1 MAIAFVLNWIVFHR
15 RIHPLC
21 LGGLEQWKEFALESF
36 PVGVGTLFYALAARI
51 DITLLTWLAGTYA
64 TGIYS
69 AAYRVYGSLL
79 NIPIAIFSAV
89 LPAMA
94 SFGEKREGV
103 RALFDRSL
111 VSMLVIAVPL
121 AVGLAATAGL
131 LVRVVFGQ
139 PYAPSAD
146 ILQILA
152 WSLIP
157 SFAGMAFSHVILSQ
171 TTLVRRLPLIT
182 GAALVA
188 NIGLNLVLIPRMGNR
203 GAAWS
208 TLGTEA
214 ILAALYA
221 AGAANFLF
229 GKCESVKDG
238 MPAALSLR
246 LRLRAIALAL
256 RASPRGRGM

>member
-1 MAIAFVLNWIVFHR
+1 
-15 RIHPLC
+15 
-21 LGGLEQWKEFALESF
+21 
-36 PVGVGTLFYALAARI
+36 
-51 DITLLTWLAGTYA
+51 
-64 TGIYS
+64 
-69 AAYRVYGSLL
+69 
-79 NIPIAIFSAV
+79 
-89 LPAMA
+89 
-94 SFGEKREGV
+94 
-103 RALFDRSL
+103 
-111 VSMLVIAVPL
+111 
-121 AVGLAATAGL
+121 
-131 LVRVVFGQ
+131 
-139 PYAPSAD
+139 

-182 GAALVA
+182 GAALVV

-229 GKCESVKDG
+229 GRSETVNGDG
-238 MPAALSLR
+238 SATLSLR